1 MSPLHLSVFLVLAVI
16 SINSIGAPKVKYV
29 GLRYF
34 ACMGSMSE
42 YANVDGQNLELLESE
57 SRRQMFR
64 EADAMELEA
73 ITYGSDL

>member
-1 MSPLHLSVFLVLAVI
+1 MSPRHLSIFLVLAVI

-29 GLRYF
+29 GPGYY

-42 YANVDGQNLELLESE
+42 YANVDGQYLVLLESE
-57 SRRQMFR
+57 SRRQIVR

-73 ITYGSDL
+73 ITNGSDL